1 MIVYH
6 RVSFPTLLLLLFS
19 TPPPP
24 PPPPPTLTQYSF
36 TKYHVPLQFQPEG
49 RTMSS
54 SRSSSPPRS
63 LGIGHWAVVKLPL
76 PPTPPRGGWT
86 TAHLKLTRE
95 LLLQRYTVD
104 TRTGTGSV
112 ANGDDSILCVDWELL
127 RGGLERRSM
136 SIGGGAGTGGGG
148 GTKRRRGSKSYS
160 GGSGSGGGGGGS
172 STSESS
178 DDESPV
184 ERTLRRRARVK
195 ANARRRR

>member
-1 MIVYH
+1 
-6 RVSFPTLLLLLFS
+6 
-19 TPPPP
+19 
-24 PPPPPTLTQYSF
+24 
-36 TKYHVPLQFQPEG
+36 
-49 RTMSS
+49 MSS

-63 LGIGHWAVVKLPL
+63 IGIGHWAVVKLPL

-104 TRTGTGSV
+104 TRTGTDSV

-127 RGGLERRSM
+127 RGGLERRST
-136 SIGGGAGTGGGG
+136 SIGGGAGTGRGG
-148 GTKRRRGSKSYS
+148 GTKRRRGSKSY
-160 GGSGSGGGGGGS
+160 GGGSGGGGGGS